1 MMTNPTLAVAPS
13 RPLFHRF
20 FMVLALLQLPLAL
33 YLYSQWQ
40 NTQQHNQQLARQLE
54 QQQRSQQL
62 QLKRIGQRLGQLQA
76 ELGQLTAVGQR
87 LVNDYDLG
95 DEISLQ
101 RPDPNL
107 LKRPFSGFA
116 DLHQGLARLSAQSRE
131 QGMTLAA
138 LESLL
143 LNLHINEITR
153 IQGHPVPDGTV
164 FVSVPVSASGGIP
177 SPAAPAGTRAWIFQV
192 NWGSRSPPPPPAWS
206 ARSSITP
213 PSAAWSKSTMAR
225 AGSPVMPMWIPSWSR
240 WVTLRGSGSAYCLDG
255 THRSGDRGPFALR
268 STERVKSAGPGALSQ
283 PN

>member
-1 MMTNPTLAVAPS
+1 MMTNPALAVAPS

-131 QGMTLAA
+131 QGMTLVA

-153 IQGHPVPDGTV
+153 VQGHPVPDGSVRLSSGFGQRRDPFTGRTRWHKGVDFSGKLGQPIAATAAGVVSTV
-164 FVSVPVSASGGIP
+164 DHHPAFGGLVEINHGQGWITRYAHVDTKLVEVGEYVEKGQHIALMGRTGRATGVHLHYEVLKGNKQLD
-177 SPAAPAGTRAWIFQV
+177 PARF
-192 NWGSRSPPPPPAWS
+192 
-206 ARSSITP
+206 
-213 PSAAWSKSTMAR
+213 
-225 AGSPVMPMWIPSWSR
+225 
-240 WVTLRGSGSAYCLDG
+240 L
-255 THRSGDRGPFALR
+255 
-268 STERVKSAGPGALSQ
+268 

>member
-153 IQGHPVPDGTV
+153 IQGHPVPEGGVRLSSGFGQRRDPFTGRTRWHKGVDFSGKLGQPIAATAAGVVSTV
-164 FVSVPVSASGGIP
+164 EHHPAFGGLVEINHGQGWITRYAHVDTKLVEVGEYVEKGQHIALMGRTGRATGVHLHYEVLKGNKQLD
-177 SPAAPAGTRAWIFQV
+177 PARF
-192 NWGSRSPPPPPAWS
+192 
-206 ARSSITP
+206 
-213 PSAAWSKSTMAR
+213 
-225 AGSPVMPMWIPSWSR
+225 
-240 WVTLRGSGSAYCLDG
+240 L
-255 THRSGDRGPFALR
+255 
-268 STERVKSAGPGALSQ
+268 